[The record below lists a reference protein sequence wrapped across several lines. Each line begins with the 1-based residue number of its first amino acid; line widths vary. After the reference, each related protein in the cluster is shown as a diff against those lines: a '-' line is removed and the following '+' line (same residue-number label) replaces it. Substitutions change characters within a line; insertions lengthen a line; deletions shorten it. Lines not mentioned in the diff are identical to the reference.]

1 MANLNKVLLMGNLTR
16 EPQSKALQQNG
27 TPICDLGMAVNRRY
41 KTQSGEEREDVVYVD
56 LTAYGYQADFCA
68 KNMTKGS
75 TVYVEGHLRYDS
87 WQDKESGKTRSKLRV
102 IVDTILH
109 LEKRNA
115 ELIEPQ
121 AYPSMGY
128 GQQPPYSAPA
138 YGQSMPA
145 YGYQPPPPYPPAQQ
159 PYQPLPQQP
168 YQRQQP
174 YQPLR
179 QQPQQVA
186 QPPAPQQPQATPQQS
201 APQPAPQ
208 QQATPQQSA
217 PQQPAPQQQAT
228 PQQSAPQPAPQQ
240 QATPQQSA
248 PQKPAA
254 QPQAN
259 PPPAQP
265 PPPQPSQSAPPS
277 AAADEE
283 VVDDMPF

>member
-56 LTAYGYQADFCA
+56 LTAYGYQADFCV

-87 WQDKESGKTRSKLRV
+87 WQDKETGKTRSKLRV

-121 AYPSMGY
+121 AYPSMRY
-128 GQQPPYSAPA
+128 GQQPPYPAPA
-138 YGQSMPA
+138 YGQPIPA
-145 YGYQPPPPYPPAQQ
+145 YGYQQPPPPYPPAQQ
-159 PYQPLPQQP
+159 PYQPLQ
-168 YQRQQP
+168 QQP
-174 YQPLR
+174 YQPLQR
-179 QQPQQVA
+179 PMPQPAPQQPQQVA
-186 QPPAPQQPQATPQQS
+186 QQPVQQQPTQQQVAPQQSAHQQPAPQQP
-201 APQPAPQ
+201 
-208 QQATPQQSA
+208 A
-217 PQQPAPQQQAT
+217 PQQPAPQQQAMPKAA
-228 PQQSAPQPAPQQ
+228 PQSPQPAPQ
-240 QATPQQSA
+240 PQQ
-248 PQKPAA
+248 PAS
-254 QPQAN
+254 QPKAD

-265 PPPQPSQSAPPS
+265 PPPQPSQPAPPS
-277 AAADEE
+277 IAADEE
-283 VVDDMPF
+283 VVDDVPF